1 MQLDQMAKMVMF
13 YIKIKKLII
22 ISVKKKY
29 IQNYVLEMVQAIISC
44 FKKRYGN
51 LNSHKTEAAVSNN
64 SDQGDRILFDVYF
77 ILNCNLYPIPTSN
90 VEAYIV
96 QLNGFKNVKTAAVAW
111 KVFIV
116 FPVEDVTEG
125 FSAITSYAY
134 RYFEI
139 TNIKP
144 MEF

>member
-13 YIKIKKLII
+13 YIKIKNLNI
-22 ISVKKKY
+22 ISVKKKH
-29 IQNYVLEMVQAIISC
+29 IQNHVLEMVQAIISC
-44 FKKRYGN
+44 FEKRYGN
-51 LNSHKTEAAVSNN
+51 LNSHETEAAVNIN
-64 SDQGDRILFDVYF
+64 SDQGDRNLFDVYC
-77 ILNCNLYPIPTSN
+77 ILNCNLYPKPTSN

-96 QLNGFKNVKTAAVAW
+96 QLNGFKNVKTAAAAW
-111 KVFIV
+111 KVFMV
-116 FPVEDVTEG
+116 FTVEDVTEG

-139 TNIKP
+139 TNIKL